1 VPPFVGFRSP
11 RRDDAPFIAGPIGVN
26 NRDFQAIHKA
36 DGVDPNL
43 AVVEAIIDLFDRRS
57 LKNSLGILKGNS
69 VPCDVAPFFRSS
81 QL

>member
-1 VPPFVGFRSP
+1 VGFRSP

-43 AVVEAIIDLFDRRS
+43 AVVEAIIDLSTVGPSKIRLAS
-57 LKNSLGILKGNS
+57 SKAI
-69 VPCDVAPFFRSS
+69 PCLAMLLRFFRSS